1 MALSN
6 GIPYGGPLQFS
17 LDDCKDHLVDLPHD
31 SLRYLRAAK
40 PGIDAVRIELAE
52 SIPTHGETA
61 GVTASMHQRFVDD
74 TALIE
79 KLRMHEI
86 KLAKALEVVR
96 ETLAK
101 KEHDRENKVSQI
113 VDVVKSTAQRT
124 GNDGILAPFQ
134 KTLEYNAQYAAK
146 AAETRRKN
154 GKGKP
159 VVEPVP

>member
-31 SLRYLRAAK
+31 TLRYLRTTK
-40 PGIDAVRIELAE
+40 PGIDAVRLELGE

-61 GVTASMHQRFVDD
+61 GVTASMHLRFVDD

-79 KLRMHEI
+79 KLRLHEI
-86 KLAKALEVVR
+86 KLDKALEVVR

-101 KEHDRENKVSQI
+101 KEHDRENTVSHI
-113 VDVVKSTAQRT
+113 VDMVKSTAQRT

-134 KTLEYNAQYAAK
+134 TTLEYNAQYAAK

-154 GKGKP
+154 NKGKP

>member
-1 MALSN
+1 MTLSN

-31 SLRYLRAAK
+31 TLRHLRPAK

-52 SIPTHGETA
+52 SIPAHGETA
-61 GVTASMHQRFVDD
+61 GVSASMHQRFVDD
-74 TALIE
+74 TSLIE
-79 KLRMHEI
+79 KLRLHEI

-96 ETLAK
+96 ETIAK
-101 KEHDRENKVSQI
+101 TEHDRENTVSQI
-113 VDVVKSTAQRT
+113 VDRVKSTAQRR

-154 GKGKP
+154 KKVKP
-159 VVEPVP
+159 VVDPVP